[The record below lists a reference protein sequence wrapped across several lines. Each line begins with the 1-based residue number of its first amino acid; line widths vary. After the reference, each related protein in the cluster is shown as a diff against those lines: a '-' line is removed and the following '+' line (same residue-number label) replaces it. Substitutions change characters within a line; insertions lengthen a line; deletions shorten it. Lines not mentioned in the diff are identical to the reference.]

1 MRPYVRQGQELP
13 PGGLAGYVPRSRLA
27 IRLHVLATRL
37 MVSRPFT
44 GLAKK
49 MFFSKSDAIDLPAY
63 HVSRVPP
70 AGRAG

>member
-1 MRPYVRQGQELP
+1 
-13 PGGLAGYVPRSRLA
+13 
-27 IRLHVLATRL
+27 

-49 MFFSKSDAIDLPAY
+49 MFFSKSDAIDLPDY
-63 HVSRVPP
+63 HVSLVPP